1 MGPMMSLQG
10 AVIAFDLDGTLVD
23 TAADLV
29 GAVNALLERQ
39 GLPPVSLDAGRK
51 MIGNGVRALVD
62 RAFTAAEQP
71 LDAGVLN
78 VAVERF
84 IEIYRDRIAEQSVP
98 YAGVPETLDLLRAEG
113 ARLAICTN
121 KRTDLSIALTDAL
134 GLTSRFEAI
143 VGSDL
148 VAHKPDPRL
157 LRVAIERAGGSAD
170 HALSVGDSMMDQMTA
185 RAAGVPV
192 AGLTYGYAAEPLKAA
207 DFDAL
212 TDRFEDVPAIAERLI
227 GRGA

>member
-1 MGPMMSLQG
+1 MNLQG

-29 GAVNALLERQ
+29 GAVNRVLVDD
-39 GLPPVSLDAGRK
+39 GLAGVPFEDGKR
-51 MIGNGVRALVD
+51 MIGAGVRALVE
-62 RAFTAAEQP
+62 RAFTAAGRPLHDGP
-71 LDAGVLN
+71 LDAM
-78 VAVERF
+78 VARF
-84 IEIYRDRIAEQSVP
+84 IEVYRDRIAEQSVP
-98 YAGVPETLDLLRAEG
+98 YPGVPETLDLLRAEG

-134 GLTSRFEAI
+134 GLTSRLDAI

-157 LRVAIERAGGSAD
+157 LCLALETAGGSRD
-170 HALSVGDSMMDQMTA
+170 RALSVGDSMMDQKTA
-185 RAAGVPV
+185 RAAGVPIV
-192 AGLTYGYAAEPLKAA
+192 GLTYGYTPEPLKPA

-212 TDRFEDVPAIAERLI
+212 TDRFEDIPAIALRMV
-227 GRGA
+227 GRGP